1 MIEVNITYP
10 ETRFYINE
18 PDYYKYVTFPKEYQ
32 IEIIEIIEGLSR
44 RIILKGIDGSEEIK
58 TISKEGIQ
66 ENLSKIL
73 SMKNE
78 DDFVNTIFDISGIKF
93 KFAIYELDLM

>member
-10 ETRFYINE
+10 ETRFYLNY
-18 PDYYKYVTFPKEYQ
+18 PDYYRYVTFPKEYQ
-32 IEIIEIIEGLSR
+32 IEIIEGFSR
-44 RIILKGIDGSEEIK
+44 RVILKGIDGSEDIK
-58 TISKEGIQ
+58 TISKEEIQ

-78 DDFVNTIFDISGIKF
+78 DDFTNTIFNISGIKF